1 MDKNRI
7 KIIAL
12 ITSIF
17 FIVLAELNQRANEN
31 LFAEKSKPFSLKARA
46 R

>member
-12 ITSIF
+12 VTSIF
-17 FIVLAELNQRANEN
+17 FIMLAELNQRANVD
-31 LFAEKSKPFSLKARA
+31 LFAEKSKPFGLKARV